1 MAKYSIEDSTLTAIA
16 DSIRLSKGEFSARHK
31 VSDMPKAIY
40 TEDTPK
46 TLGQMVCLARIKQ
59 LRDITLVPV
68 LDLPYNH
75 GVRPAGEPTT
85 GIPYS
90 SVRLTDKF
98 VGFNV
103 SIHTF
108 MTALHNPKSVLYT
121 RTYPEFYDGP
131 NAVCWY
137 GLNCSVFLCYAWGLP
152 YHSATAALPTL
163 DCVEPVAPEDMQL
176 CDGMVSNYAGHA
188 QIISGIIRNADGSIK
203 EIELSESGSYGT
215 KKRSLI
221 SYADFV
227 SYYIVE
233 EKYTIYRNKLLYE
246 ANYEPCKFIPLFDE
260 PSEEIVYSDLCT
272 DLGDRACINSDE
284 TITLNPIK
292 TSGYTGINLYKDGV
306 LLNTYAVGDV
316 ELSGLEAGKY
326 EARLVPEGDNAST
339 SFIVCDVKAWREG
352 TRYYFS
358 GTGGIPHR
366 VVLKDNLGY
375 TLKVYELSEDD
386 IRLGYKDIEWTHEVL
401 DHFCVPFKNDYG
413 FVVAKTVWAEP
424 EPEIVLPDEYK
435 LVEYIE
441 SDGAQYID
449 TGINPA
455 VSLADGAIYYNQLIV
470 TQYLSGNVYVY
481 GSLAGGERSANFR
494 TNGGTSFGWYTGGAS
509 NPVGATTIP
518 ESQLP
523 IGAMLTTRYTVD
535 NVNKTATDEMTTD
548 YGLGST
554 GSRTFTGDATPD
566 GSIYLFYCRGVSSTA
581 KYPCKMIRFTISNL
595 AGGAVQDLV
604 PCYRKADGVVGMFD
618 LVSNT
623 FFVNAGSGSFTKGA
637 DV

>member
-1 MAKYSIEDSTLTAIA
+1 MARYSIEDSTLAAIA
-16 DSIRLSKGEFSARHK
+16 DSIRLSRGEFSTRHK

-46 TLGQMVCLARIKQ
+46 TLGQMICLARVKQ
-59 LRDITLVPV
+59 LRDITFVPA

-75 GVRPAGEPTT
+75 GVRPAGEVAT
-85 GIPYS
+85 GVPYS
-90 SVRLTDKF
+90 SVRQTDKF

-103 SIHTF
+103 SLHTF
-108 MTALHNPKSVLYT
+108 MTAVHNPKSVLYT
-121 RTYPEFYDGP
+121 KTYPDFYEGV

-227 SYYIVE
+227 SYYIGE
-233 EKYTIYRNKLLYE
+233 EQYTIYRNKLLYE
-246 ANYEPCKFIPLFDE
+246 AGYE
-260 PSEEIVYSDLCT
+260 PSEYIKLFDDEPVVEIVYSDICT
-272 DLGDRACINSDE
+272 DLGDRACISTEE
-284 TITLNPIK
+284 TITINPLV
-292 TSGYTGINLYKDGV
+292 TSGYTSINLYKDGV

-316 ELSGLEAGKY
+316 ELSGLEVGKY
-326 EARLVPEGDNAST
+326 EARLVPEGENAST

-358 GTGGIPHR
+358 GTGGVPQR

-386 IRLGYKDIEWTHEVL
+386 LRLGYKDIEWTHEVL

-424 EPEIVLPDEYK
+424 EPEIVLPAEYQ
-435 LVEYIE
+435 LVEYIQ

-455 VSLADGAIYYNQLIV
+455 TVLASGAIYDCKLIV
-470 TQYLSGNVYVY
+470 TNYMSSNTYVY
-481 GSLAGGERSANFR
+481 GSLAGGKRSANFR
-494 TNGGTSFGWYTGGAS
+494 AESGTAFAWFAGSTSSPMGAMTIPS
-509 NPVGATTIP
+509 NQLPLGAT
-518 ESQLP
+518 
-523 IGAMLTTRYTVD
+523 LTTRYTVD
-535 NVNKTATDEMTTD
+535 NASQKFTDFLETD
-548 YGLGST
+548 YGLST
-554 GSRTFTGDATPD
+554 SGDGTFSGAATPD
-566 GSIYLFYCRGVSSTA
+566 GTIYLFY
-581 KYPCKMIRFTISNL
+581 YPTEIHRLGNCL
-595 AGGAVQDLV
+595 
-604 PCYRKADGVVGMFD
+604 
-618 LVSNT
+618 
-623 FFVNAGSGSFTKGA
+623 
-637 DV
+637 